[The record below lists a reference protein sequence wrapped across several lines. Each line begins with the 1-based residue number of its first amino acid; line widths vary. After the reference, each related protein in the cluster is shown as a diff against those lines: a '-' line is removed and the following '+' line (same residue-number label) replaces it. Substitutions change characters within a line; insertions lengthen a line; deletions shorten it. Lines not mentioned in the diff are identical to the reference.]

1 MRFIHRA
8 GGSPR
13 KLGILAGG
21 FNPPTRAHTGL
32 IEAAAGHVDEV
43 LCVVPQVFPHKI
55 YHGASLEERLRML
68 QAVRPPTVPCSI
80 GVSERGLFI
89 DIARECRVE
98 YGGGVDLYFLCGRDA
113 AERIIGW
120 DYGEPEAIERMLD
133 EFSLLVAARHGRYE
147 APVHLAH
154 RIGELTVA
162 RDLDEIS
169 STEVRD
175 RIRAAQS
182 WEHLVPPA
190 IHDEVRRIYCLAG
203 R

>member
-1 MRFIHRA
+1 MSTVRFLHRA

-21 FNPPTRAHTGL
+21 FNPPTRAHAGL
-32 IEAAAGHVDEV
+32 IEAAAAHVDEI
-43 LCVVPQVFPHKI
+43 LCVVPLVFPHKV
-55 YHGASLEERLRML
+55 YHGASLEQRLQML
-68 QAVRPPTVPCSI
+68 EAIRPPAVPCSI

-89 DIARECRVE
+89 EIARECRLE
-98 YGGGVDLYFLCGRDA
+98 YGTGVQLFFLCGRDA

-120 DYGEPEAIERMLD
+120 DYGEPRAIERMLD
-133 EFSLLVAARHGRYE
+133 EFSLLVAARQGRYE
-147 APVHLAH
+147 APGHLAH
-154 RIGELTVA
+154 CIGELPVA

-169 STEVRD
+169 STEVRE
-175 RIRAAQS
+175 RIRGGQA

-190 IHDEVRRIYCLAG
+190 IHDEVRRIY

>member
-1 MRFIHRA
+1 MRFIRRA
-8 GGSPR
+8 PGAPN

-21 FNPPTRAHTGL
+21 FNPPTIAHVGL
-32 IEAAAGHVDEV
+32 IEAASRQVDEV
-43 LCVVPQVFPHKI
+43 LCVVPLVFPHKI

-68 QAVRPPTVPCSI
+68 DAVRPANAACSI
-80 GVSERGLFI
+80 GVSEQGLFI
-89 DIARECRVE
+89 DIARECRAA
-98 YGGGVDLYFLCGRDA
+98 YGPAAELFFLCGRDA
-113 AERIIGW
+113 AERIVEW
-120 DYGEPEAIERMLD
+120 DYGEPGAVDRMLE

-147 APVHLAH
+147 APPHLAH

-169 STEVRD
+169 STEVRE
-175 RIRAAQS
+175 RIRAGEA

-190 IHDEVRRIYCLAG
+190 IHAEVRRIY